1 MSYLHVTRFVPLSS
15 LTRPFSDL
23 FRSIPLTLGT
33 DSIEPSMTPL
43 PDENSGT
50 ISRSSM
56 TEKPA
61 ETEKKLPI
69 GCRNRQ
75 KSLITKQMLDELA
88 ALPADEDDDGGL
100 VLPAGVK

>member
-1 MSYLHVTRFVPLSS
+1 MILTSLH
-15 LTRPFSDL
+15 
-23 FRSIPLTLGT
+23 FRSFPLTLGT
-33 DSIEPSMTPL
+33 DSIEPPMTPL

-61 ETEKKLPI
+61 ETKLPI
-69 GCRNRQ
+69 GCGNRQ
-75 KSLITKQMLDELA
+75 KSLITKQMLEELA